1 MFIIIILLY
10 IYYYTLLTCWTFY
23 IIDGAHNPNNRD
35 EQIHSSNASYYY
47 YYYYAPWPA
56 SKMVLSTYAK
66 QRILGLSEQGH
77 KAPTIARLL
86 REEGIKVSRV
96 AVYKFLKKYRTTKT
110 ILGSRSPCS

>member
-1 MFIIIILLY
+1 MFIIILLY

-35 EQIHSSNASYYY
+35 EQIHSSNAFYYYY

-56 SKMVLSTYAK
+56 WKMVLSTYAK
-66 QRILGLSEQGH
+66 QRMLGLSEQGH
-77 KAPTIARLL
+77 KAQTIARLL